1 MTHYKCVKI
10 CFASGAHFS
19 TPHIS
24 RPADY
29 KRKKKV
35 EPKKFLRLVRV
46 ESGQNIV

>member
-29 KRKKKV
+29 KEEGRT
-35 EPKKFLRLVRV
+35 KKFLRLVRV